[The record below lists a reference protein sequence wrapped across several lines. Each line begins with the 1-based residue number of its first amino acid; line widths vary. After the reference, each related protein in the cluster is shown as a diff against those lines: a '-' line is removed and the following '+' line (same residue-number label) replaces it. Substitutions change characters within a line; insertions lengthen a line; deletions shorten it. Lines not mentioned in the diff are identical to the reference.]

1 MDQAELLLQLS
12 GLQTIETVAKALHIK
27 RQSALN
33 VISRL
38 KKEGYI
44 TVQGGGKRKRLYTI
58 TATKQRPRQIGMWDI
73 LNQHNPN
80 FKLNPWYDHQVHGGY
95 SVEEALID
103 AISSKSFRIILASLI
118 LFNHIKNWPRLYLLA
133 KEKNCWQKVAAL
145 YELARNY
152 IKVRKMPQRYKQY
165 QPKQWQ
171 LLTQLKTKHF
181 PEISNR
187 WKVYIPF
194 NEQDIGEINA

>member
-95 SVEEALID
+95 SVEEALIED
-103 AISSKSFRIILASLI
+103 KL
-118 LFNHIKNWPRLYLLA
+118 
-133 KEKNCWQKVAAL
+133 
-145 YELARNY
+145 
-152 IKVRKMPQRYKQY
+152 
-165 QPKQWQ
+165 
-171 LLTQLKTKHF
+171 
-181 PEISNR
+181 
-187 WKVYIPF
+187 
-194 NEQDIGEINA
+194 